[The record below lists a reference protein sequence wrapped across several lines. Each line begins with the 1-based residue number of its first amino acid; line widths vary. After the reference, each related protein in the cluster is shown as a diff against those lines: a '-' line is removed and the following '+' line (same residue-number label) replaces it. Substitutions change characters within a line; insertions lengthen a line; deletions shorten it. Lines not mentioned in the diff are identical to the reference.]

1 MTMAKANI
9 INAPIILLSYS
20 LFVIVIV
27 FQQVESP
34 AQGAGYCQGAT
45 YIDYPFLGELPENGC
60 QYDCGHDILC
70 DIHQPFSK
78 FVFHSNAK
86 ILKKQ
91 QSIRFRLTM

>member
-1 MTMAKANI
+1 MWQLLWPERTLSMH
-9 INAPIILLSYS
+9 PLSYS

-86 ILKKQ
+86 IVKKQ

>member
-1 MTMAKANI
+1 MH
-9 INAPIILLSYS
+9 PLSYS

-27 FQQVESP
+27 FQQVEPP